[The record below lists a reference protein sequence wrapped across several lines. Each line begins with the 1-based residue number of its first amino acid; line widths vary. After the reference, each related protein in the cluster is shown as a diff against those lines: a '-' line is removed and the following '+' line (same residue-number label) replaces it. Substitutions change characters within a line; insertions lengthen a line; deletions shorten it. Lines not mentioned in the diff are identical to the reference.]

1 MTRHNFFGEVPISC
15 PILVGI
21 ALLRHREPIGI
32 LDVVNI
38 ARLALAYSAP
48 HDRAF
53 LPAFRPG
60 AVEKLH
66 ELPPVPHEA
75 RP

>member
-32 LDVVNI
+32 LDVVNF
-38 ARLALAYSAP
+38 ARRALAYTASRS

-53 LPAFRPG
+53 LPAFR